1 MAREERLRS
10 LCVHMWS
17 MYYIVHGLESLDS
30 VLVRACEEVIEAD
43 NSEVRPP
50 TLSGLTRTCDSIQ
63 ASSTV
68 SATH

>member
-1 MAREERLRS
+1 MR
-10 LCVHMWS
+10 V
-17 MYYIVHGLESLDS
+17 
-30 VLVRACEEVIEAD
+30 CEEVIEAD
-43 NSEVRPP
+43 NSEVRPL